1 MAQRNSSGRGTTAT
15 RTKRQSGNQTPNTP
29 GVSESAIS
37 RMKVDDIRS
46 QLRRRGVSG
55 ISALRKPE
63 LVKTLARSMRGEGGA
78 ARRSTGPAGRPS
90 ATRKSTAAKKTTAAK
105 RTTSARRGA
114 TSPAKAA
121 PAARATGA
129 RAKAT
134 GTRKAAPSR
143 AKATSSRAKAASSRA
158 KATSSRAKATPA
170 RAKAAPARA
179 RATSSRATTS
189 RAKAASSRA
198 KAAPA
203 RAKAAPSRAKAAPSR
218 AKAAPSRAKAAPS
231 RAKAAPSRAKA
242 APSRAK
248 AAPARKAPS
257 AQTAPT
263 RGPASS
269 RSIGSSQLI
278 TSPADRPERPGRSLV
293 TRNHEVI
300 QRWARARG
308 AKPATIA
315 GTEREGRPG
324 VLTFN
329 IPGYRES
336 SRIREITWD
345 DWFRTF
351 DLRRLNLIYQE
362 QMRDGRQSN
371 FFRTENPNREDG

>member
-1 MAQRNSSGRGTTAT
+1 
-15 RTKRQSGNQTPNTP
+15 
-29 GVSESAIS
+29 
-37 RMKVDDIRS
+37 MKVDDIRS
-46 QLRRRGVSG
+46 QLKRRGVSG

-63 LVKTLARSMRGEGGA
+63 LVKTLARTMRGEGGA

-105 RTTSARRGA
+105 RTTSARRSA

-134 GTRKAAPSR
+134 GTRKAAP
-143 AKATSSRAKAASSRA
+143 ARA

-179 RATSSRATTS
+179 KATPA
-189 RAKAASSRA
+189 RAKAAPARA

-203 RAKAAPSRAKAAPSR
+203 RAKAAPSRAKATPTR
-218 AKAAPSRAKAAPS
+218 AKAAPSRAKAT
-231 RAKAAPSRAKA
+231 
-242 APSRAK
+242 PSRAK
-248 AAPARKAPS
+248 AAPARKASS
-257 AQTAPT
+257 ARAQAAPT

-278 TSPADRPERPGRSLV
+278 TSLGDRPERPGRSLV

-315 GTEREGRPG
+315 GTERGDRPG

-329 IPGYRES
+329 MPGYREN

-362 QMRDGRQSN
+362 QLRDGRQSN

>member
-1 MAQRNSSGRGTTAT
+1 
-15 RTKRQSGNQTPNTP
+15 
-29 GVSESAIS
+29 
-37 RMKVDDIRS
+37 MKVDDLRS
-46 QLRRRGVSG
+46 QLKRRGVSG

-63 LVKTLARSMRGEGGA
+63 LVKTLARTMRGESGA

-105 RTTSARRGA
+105 RTTSARRSA

-134 GTRKAAPSR
+134 GTRKAAPARAKATSSR
-143 AKATSSRAKAASSRA
+143 AKATSSRAKATSSRA
-158 KATSSRAKATPA
+158 KATSSRAKTASSRAKATPA
-170 RAKAAPARA
+170 RAKAAPA
-179 RATSSRATTS
+179 
-189 RAKAASSRA
+189 RA

-218 AKAAPSRAKAAPS
+218 AKAAPSRAKAAP
-231 RAKAAPSRAKA
+231 
-242 APSRAK
+242 
-248 AAPARKAPS
+248 ARKTSS
-257 AQTAPT
+257 ARAQAAPT

-278 TSPADRPERPGRSLV
+278 TSLADRPERPGRSLV

>member
-1 MAQRNSSGRGTTAT
+1 
-15 RTKRQSGNQTPNTP
+15 
-29 GVSESAIS
+29 
-37 RMKVDDIRS
+37 MKVDDLRS
-46 QLRRRGVSG
+46 QLKRRGVSG

-63 LVKTLARSMRGEGGA
+63 LVKTLARAMRGEGGA

-105 RTTSARRGA
+105 RTTSARRSA

-134 GTRKAAPSR
+134 GTRKAVPAR
-143 AKATSSRAKAASSRA
+143 AKATSSRAKAM
-158 KATSSRAKATPA
+158 PA

-179 RATSSRATTS
+179 KATSSRATTS
-189 RAKAASSRA
+189 RAKAAPSRAKAAPGRATAASRA

-203 RAKAAPSRAKAAPSR
+203 RAKAAPSRG
-218 AKAAPSRAKAAPS
+218 
-231 RAKAAPSRAKA
+231 KAAPSRAKA

-248 AAPARKAPS
+248 AAPARKASS
-257 AQTAPT
+257 ARAQAAPT

-278 TSPADRPERPGRSLV
+278 TSLADRPERPGRSLV

-315 GTEREGRPG
+315 GTEREGRAG

>member
-1 MAQRNSSGRGTTAT
+1 MAQRISSGRGTTAT
-15 RTKRQSGNQTPNTP
+15 RTKRQTGNQTPNTP
-29 GVSESAIS
+29 RVSESAIS
-37 RMKVDDIRS
+37 RMKVDDLRS
-46 QLRRRGVSG
+46 QLKRRGVSG

-63 LVKTLARSMRGEGGA
+63 LVKTLARTMRGEGGA

-105 RTTSARRGA
+105 RTTSARRSA

-134 GTRKAAPSR
+134 GTRKAAPARAKATSSR
-143 AKATSSRAKAASSRA
+143 AKATSSRAKAA
-158 KATSSRAKATPA
+158 
-170 RAKAAPARA
+170 
-179 RATSSRATTS
+179 
-189 RAKAASSRA
+189 
-198 KAAPA
+198 
-203 RAKAAPSRAKAAPSR
+203 
-218 AKAAPSRAKAAPS
+218 
-231 RAKAAPSRAKA
+231 
-242 APSRAK
+242 
-248 AAPARKAPS
+248 PARKTSS
-257 AQTAPT
+257 ARAQAAPT

-278 TSPADRPERPGRSLV
+278 TSLADRPERPGRSLV

>member
-15 RTKRQSGNQTPNTP
+15 RTKRQTGNQTPNTP
-29 GVSESAIS
+29 RVSESAIS
-37 RMKVDDIRS
+37 RMKVDDLRS
-46 QLRRRGVSG
+46 QLKRRGISG

-63 LVKTLARSMRGEGGA
+63 LVKTLARTMRGEGGS

-105 RTTSARRGA
+105 RTTSARRSA

-134 GTRKAAPSR
+134 GTRKAAPAR
-143 AKATSSRAKAASSRA
+143 AKAT
-158 KATSSRAKATPA
+158 
-170 RAKAAPARA
+170 
-179 RATSSRATTS
+179 
-189 RAKAASSRA
+189 SSRA

-218 AKAAPSRAKAAPS
+218 AKAAPSRAKAAP
-231 RAKAAPSRAKA
+231 
-242 APSRAK
+242 
-248 AAPARKAPS
+248 ARKTSS
-257 AQTAPT
+257 ARAQAAPT

-278 TSPADRPERPGRSLV
+278 TSLADRPERPGRSLV

-315 GTEREGRPG
+315 GTEREGRAG

-362 QMRDGRQSN
+362 QLRDGRQSN

>member
-15 RTKRQSGNQTPNTP
+15 RTKRQTGNQTPNTP
-29 GVSESAIS
+29 RVSESAIS
-37 RMKVDDIRS
+37 RMKVDDLRS
-46 QLRRRGVSG
+46 QLKRRGVSG

-63 LVKTLARSMRGEGGA
+63 LVKTLARTMRGESGA

-105 RTTSARRGA
+105 RTTSARRSA

-134 GTRKAAPSR
+134 GTRKAAPAR
-143 AKATSSRAKAASSRA
+143 AKATSSRAKTASSRA
-158 KATSSRAKATPA
+158 KATSSRAKA
-170 RAKAAPARA
+170 
-179 RATSSRATTS
+179 
-189 RAKAASSRA
+189 
-198 KAAPA
+198 
-203 RAKAAPSRAKAAPSR
+203 
-218 AKAAPSRAKAAPS
+218 
-231 RAKAAPSRAKA
+231 
-242 APSRAK
+242 
-248 AAPARKAPS
+248 APARKTSS
-257 AQTAPT
+257 ARAQAAPT

-278 TSPADRPERPGRSLV
+278 TSLADRPERPGRSLV

-336 SRIREITWD
+336 SRIREITWN

>member
-15 RTKRQSGNQTPNTP
+15 RTKRQTGNQTPNTP
-29 GVSESAIS
+29 RVSESAIS
-37 RMKVDDIRS
+37 RMKVDDLRS
-46 QLRRRGVSG
+46 QLKRRGVSG

-63 LVKTLARSMRGEGGA
+63 LVKTLARTMRGESGA

-105 RTTSARRGA
+105 RTTSARRSA

-134 GTRKAAPSR
+134 GTRKAAPTRAKATSSR
-143 AKATSSRAKAASSRA
+143 AKATSSRAKTA
-158 KATSSRAKATPA
+158 SSRAKATPA

-179 RATSSRATTS
+179 
-189 RAKAASSRA
+189 KAAPARA

-218 AKAAPSRAKAAPS
+218 AKAAP
-231 RAKAAPSRAKA
+231 
-242 APSRAK
+242 
-248 AAPARKAPS
+248 ARKTSS
-257 AQTAPT
+257 ARAQAAPT

-278 TSPADRPERPGRSLV
+278 TSLADRPERPGRSLV

>member
-1 MAQRNSSGRGTTAT
+1 M
-15 RTKRQSGNQTPNTP
+15 
-29 GVSESAIS
+29 SESAIS

-46 QLRRRGVSG
+46 QLKRRGVSG

-63 LVKTLARSMRGEGGA
+63 LVKTLARTMRGEGGA
-78 ARRSTGPAGRPS
+78 ARRSSGPAGRPA
-90 ATRKSTAAKKTTAAK
+90 ATRKSTAAKKTTA
-105 RTTSARRGA
+105 RRA
-114 TSPAKAA
+114 TSPAKSA

-134 GTRKAAPSR
+134 GTRKAAPAR
-143 AKATSSRAKAASSRA
+143 AKATSSRATATRA
-158 KATSSRAKATPA
+158 KAAPSRAKATPA
-170 RAKAAPARA
+170 RAK
-179 RATSSRATTS
+179 
-189 RAKAASSRA
+189 
-198 KAAPA
+198 
-203 RAKAAPSRAKAAPSR
+203 
-218 AKAAPSRAKAAPS
+218 
-231 RAKAAPSRAKA
+231 KAAPSRAKA

-248 AAPARKAPS
+248 AAPARKATS
-257 AQTAPT
+257 ARAQSAPT

-278 TSPADRPERPGRSLV
+278 TSLADRPERPGRSLV

-315 GTEREGRPG
+315 GTERAGRPG

>member
-1 MAQRNSSGRGTTAT
+1 
-15 RTKRQSGNQTPNTP
+15 
-29 GVSESAIS
+29 
-37 RMKVDDIRS
+37 MKVDDLRS
-46 QLRRRGVSG
+46 QLKRRGVSG

-63 LVKTLARSMRGEGGA
+63 LVKTLARTMRGEGGA
-78 ARRSTGPAGRPS
+78 ARRGTGPAGRPS

-105 RTTSARRGA
+105 RTTSARRSA

-134 GTRKAAPSR
+134 GTRKAAPAR
-143 AKATSSRAKAASSRA
+143 AKATSSRAKTA
-158 KATSSRAKATPA
+158 SSRAKATPA

-179 RATSSRATTS
+179 KAAPA
-189 RAKAASSRA
+189 RAKAAPARAKAAPARA

-203 RAKAAPSRAKAAPSR
+203 RAKAAPSRAKAAP
-218 AKAAPSRAKAAPS
+218 
-231 RAKAAPSRAKA
+231 
-242 APSRAK
+242 
-248 AAPARKAPS
+248 ARKTSS
-257 AQTAPT
+257 ARAQAAPT

-278 TSPADRPERPGRSLV
+278 TSLADRPERPGRSLV

-336 SRIREITWD
+336 SRIREITWN

>member
-1 MAQRNSSGRGTTAT
+1 
-15 RTKRQSGNQTPNTP
+15 
-29 GVSESAIS
+29 
-37 RMKVDDIRS
+37 
-46 QLRRRGVSG
+46 
-55 ISALRKPE
+55 
-63 LVKTLARSMRGEGGA
+63 MRGEGGA
-78 ARRSTGPAGRPS
+78 ARRSSGPAGRPA
-90 ATRKSTAAKKTTAAK
+90 ATRKSTAAKKTTA
-105 RTTSARRGA
+105 RRA
-114 TSPAKAA
+114 TSPAKSA

-134 GTRKAAPSR
+134 GTRKAAPAR
-143 AKATSSRAKAASSRA
+143 AKATSSRATATRA
-158 KATSSRAKATPA
+158 KAAPSRAKATPA
-170 RAKAAPARA
+170 RAK
-179 RATSSRATTS
+179 
-189 RAKAASSRA
+189 
-198 KAAPA
+198 
-203 RAKAAPSRAKAAPSR
+203 
-218 AKAAPSRAKAAPS
+218 
-231 RAKAAPSRAKA
+231 KAAPSRAKA

-248 AAPARKAPS
+248 AAPARKATS
-257 AQTAPT
+257 ARAQSAPT

-278 TSPADRPERPGRSLV
+278 TSLADRPERPGRSLV

-315 GTEREGRPG
+315 GTERAGRPG

>member
-1 MAQRNSSGRGTTAT
+1 
-15 RTKRQSGNQTPNTP
+15 
-29 GVSESAIS
+29 
-37 RMKVDDIRS
+37 MKVDDIRS

-55 ISALRKPE
+55 TSALRKPE
-63 LVKTLARSMRGEGGA
+63 LVKTLARTLRSEGRGGA
-78 ARRSTGPAGRPS
+78 ARRSTGPAGRP
-90 ATRKSTAAKKTTAAK
+90 AAKKTTAAK
-105 RTTSARRGA
+105 KTAAAKKTTSARRKA

-134 GTRKAAPSR
+134 GTRKAAPAR
-143 AKATSSRAKAASSRA
+143 AKATA
-158 KATSSRAKATPA
+158 
-170 RAKAAPARA
+170 
-179 RATSSRATTS
+179 
-189 RAKAASSRA
+189 SRA
-198 KAAPA
+198 KAAPRKA
-203 RAKAAPSRAKAAPSR
+203 ASARATATPSRAKAAPSRAKAAPSRAKAAPSRAKAAPSRAKAAPSR

-248 AAPARKAPS
+248 AAPARKAAFPR
-257 AQTAPT
+257 AQAAPT
-263 RGPASS
+263 LGPASS

-278 TSPADRPERPGRSLV
+278 TSLADRPERPGRSLV

-315 GTEREGRPG
+315 GTERGDRPG

-336 SRIREITWD
+336 SRIREVTWD

-351 DLRRLNLIYQE
+351 DSRRLNLIYQE

>member
-15 RTKRQSGNQTPNTP
+15 RTKRQTGNQTPNTP
-29 GVSESAIS
+29 RVSESAIS
-37 RMKVDDIRS
+37 RMKVDDLRS
-46 QLRRRGVSG
+46 QLKRRGVSG

-63 LVKTLARSMRGEGGA
+63 LVKTLARTMRGESGA

-105 RTTSARRGA
+105 RTTSARRSA

-134 GTRKAAPSR
+134 GTRKAAPAR
-143 AKATSSRAKAASSRA
+143 AKATSSRAKTASSRA
-158 KATSSRAKATPA
+158 KATSSRAKA
-170 RAKAAPARA
+170 
-179 RATSSRATTS
+179 
-189 RAKAASSRA
+189 
-198 KAAPA
+198 
-203 RAKAAPSRAKAAPSR
+203 
-218 AKAAPSRAKAAPS
+218 
-231 RAKAAPSRAKA
+231 
-242 APSRAK
+242 
-248 AAPARKAPS
+248 APARKTSS
-257 AQTAPT
+257 ARAQAAPT

-278 TSPADRPERPGRSLV
+278 TSLADRPERPGRSLV

>member
-15 RTKRQSGNQTPNTP
+15 RTKRQPGNQTPNTP
-29 GVSESAIS
+29 RVSESEIS

-46 QLRRRGVSG
+46 QLKRRGVSG

-63 LVKTLARSMRGEGGA
+63 LVKTLARTMRGEGGA

-105 RTTSARRGA
+105 RTTSARRSA

-134 GTRKAAPSR
+134 GTRKAAP
-143 AKATSSRAKAASSRA
+143 ARA

-179 RATSSRATTS
+179 
-189 RAKAASSRA
+189 

-203 RAKAAPSRAKAAPSR
+203 RAKAAGSRAKATPT
-218 AKAAPSRAKAAPS
+218 
-231 RAKAAPSRAKA
+231 RAKA

-248 AAPARKAPS
+248 AAPARKASS
-257 AQTAPT
+257 ARAQAAPT

-278 TSPADRPERPGRSLV
+278 TSLADRPERPGRSLV

-315 GTEREGRPG
+315 GTERGDRPG

-329 IPGYRES
+329 MPGYRES

-362 QMRDGRQSN
+362 QLRDGRQSN

>member
-1 MAQRNSSGRGTTAT
+1 
-15 RTKRQSGNQTPNTP
+15 
-29 GVSESAIS
+29 
-37 RMKVDDIRS
+37 MKVDDIRG

-55 ISALRKPE
+55 TSALRKPE
-63 LVKTLARSMRGEGGA
+63 LVRTLARTMRAEERGGA
-78 ARRSTGPAGRPS
+78 ARRSTGPAGRP
-90 ATRKSTAAKKTTAAK
+90 AAAKKTTAAK
-105 RTTSARRGA
+105 KATAGRSTSARRKA
-114 TSPAKAA
+114 TSAAKAA

-134 GTRKAAPSR
+134 GTRKAAPAR
-143 AKATSSRAKAASSRA
+143 AKATA
-158 KATSSRAKATPA
+158 
-170 RAKAAPARA
+170 
-179 RATSSRATTS
+179 
-189 RAKAASSRA
+189 SRA
-198 KAAPA
+198 KAAPSRA
-203 RAKAAPSRAKAAPSR
+203 KAAPSRAKAAPSRAKAAPSR

-248 AAPARKAPS
+248 AAPAGKAAPAR
-257 AQTAPT
+257 AQAAPT

-278 TSPADRPERPGRSLV
+278 TSVADRPERPGRSLV

-300 QRWARARG
+300 QRWAGARG

-315 GTEREGRPG
+315 GTERGDRPG

-329 IPGYRES
+329 LPGYRES

-351 DLRRLNLIYQE
+351 DSRRLNLIYQE